1 MAPVLR
7 IMALY
12 IFSFFAAQVLLVIGA
27 GVLFKQLFLRK
38 IIAGKVAW
46 KLRQTRKRL
55 ADTRW
60 IIK

>member
-1 MAPVLR
+1 
-7 IMALY
+7 MALY

-27 GVLFKQLFLRK
+27 AVLFKQLFLRK

-46 KLRQTRKRL
+46 KFRQTRKRL

-60 IIK
+60 IIE